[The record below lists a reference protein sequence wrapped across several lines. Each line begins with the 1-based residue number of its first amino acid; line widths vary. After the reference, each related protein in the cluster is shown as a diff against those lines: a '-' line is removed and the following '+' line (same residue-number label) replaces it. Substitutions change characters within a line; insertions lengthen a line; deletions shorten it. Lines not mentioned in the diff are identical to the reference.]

1 MIQSI
6 QRAAAV
12 LRAVSERDAPSFTD
26 LREATGLKKATLSRI
41 LASLEDLD
49 LVSRAPDRSYSMGP
63 LVLELARPAL
73 RRKALSRVAE
83 RHCRALAEDLREL
96 VTVGTIRQGRRCNL
110 ARATVERSI
119 IVDAEPHLRPTPYNT
134 ATGRTM
140 LAHISP
146 EALDEVVRVSG
157 LPGGEWPEVVTR
169 EELEDQL
176 RRIRRAGYADYVS
189 PDAEAEALAVP
200 VFGPD
205 GAVRAAVGV
214 SAPRYRLDQERRTEL
229 LKALR
234 KAADAMEQELALE
247 LGRARQEEKE

>member
-1 MIQSI
+1 MDPPAIRRSNS
-6 QRAAAV
+6 RSSRG
-12 LRAVSERDAPSFTD
+12 LSFGHLLDWMWPDAEQKFQI
-26 LREATGLKKATLSRI
+26 G
-41 LASLEDLD
+41 
-49 LVSRAPDRSYSMGP
+49 
-63 LVLELARPAL
+63 VLELPAL
-73 RRKALSRVAE
+73 DE
-83 RHCRALAEDLREL
+83 PEDLREL